1 MTIII
6 ALKDRIYSDTI
17 SFEGERKRFDADK
30 TGTLENGGIFAVT
43 GILQFKS
50 KFKEWFDSYFS
61 GQEKVPKFPGGDNDH
76 ASSAVAVTKD
86 GIFVAD
92 TSLEM
97 ITKADEC
104 PVILGCGREMAV
116 AARDSVI
123 DFLNGTGHP
132 IYEEHLCRAAI
143 RSVTKNH
150 VYCGGEIR
158 ETIL

>member
-6 ALKDRIYSDTI
+6 ALRDRIYSDTI

-43 GILQFKS
+43 GILQFKP

-61 GQEKVPKFPGGDNDH
+61 GQEKMPKFPGGDNDH

-104 PVILGCGREMAV
+104 PLILGCGREMAV
-116 AARDSVI
+116 AALDVARHFKPDLKEAAYYAI
-123 DFLNGTGHP
+123 D
-132 IYEEHLCRAAI
+132 A
-143 RSVTKNH
+143 VTDNH
-150 VYCGGEIR
+150 VYCGGDVR
-158 ETIL
+158 KTIL